1 MSVQSIPIQGVP
13 EISCDLSELQ
23 GRIEAQKNEPFVIKG
38 LAHDWPV
45 VKADQSP
52 DTAIS
57 YLERFASARPV
68 TSLRLQSGE
77 ADSIGYSP
85 DFTGFNFE
93 QNRRPFS
100 TLLSEL
106 RQIVQGP
113 PSVDGLY
120 LGSTNIDHWLPGF
133 REENSYDLLEDWKPL
148 ASLWLGTR
156 SLVAAHFDFPSNL
169 ACVVFGK
176 RRFTLFPPEAI
187 SNLYV
192 GPLDRTPAGQ
202 PISLARTDRADDPR
216 FPRFKDALDSAK
228 QALLQP
234 GDAIYIPSLWWHEI
248 ESLSS
253 LNGLIN
259 FWWRSNDA
267 HFGAPL
273 AALQHLTLALRSI
286 PEAERQ
292 RWRPIIEH
300 YIFGA
305 DDTVMSHIPQH
316 ARGILDHPNEEEALR
331 FKAYLSAQ
339 LNPGSGKV

>member
-1 MSVQSIPIQGVP
+1 MLVQSIPIQHVP

-23 GRIEAQKNEPFVIKG
+23 GRIEAQKNEPFVIKR

-52 DTAIS
+52 DTAIC
-57 YLERFASARPV
+57 YLERFATDRPV
-68 TSLRLQSGE
+68 TSLRLQPGE
-77 ADSIGYSP
+77 SIGYSP
-85 DFTGFNFE
+85 DVTGFNFK
-93 QNRRPFS
+93 QDRRPF
-100 TLLSEL
+100 TLLLDEL

-113 PSVDGLY
+113 TTVDGLY

-133 REENSYDLLEDWKPL
+133 REENSFDLLEDWNPL

-216 FPRFKDALDSAK
+216 YPRFKDALNSAK
-228 QALLQP
+228 QALLHP

-286 PEAERQ
+286 PEPERQ

-300 YIFGA
+300 YIFGS
-305 DDTVMSHIPQH
+305 DDTVVSHIPQH

-339 LNPGSGKV
+339 LNPGSRKL

>member
-1 MSVQSIPIQGVP
+1 MSVQSIPIQHVP

-52 DTAIS
+52 DTAIR
-57 YLERFASARPV
+57 YLERFASDRPV

-77 ADSIGYSP
+77 ANAIGYSP
-85 DFTGFNFE
+85 DFTGFNFK
-93 QNRRPFS
+93 QDRRPFTS
-100 TLLSEL
+100 LLDEL
-106 RQIVQGP
+106 KQIVQGP
-113 PSVDGLY
+113 TTADGLY
-120 LGSTNIDHWLPGF
+120 LGSANIDHWLPGF
-133 REENSYDLLEDWKPL
+133 REENSLDLPEDWKPL

-216 FPRFKDALDSAK
+216 FPRLKDALNSAK

-286 PEAERQ
+286 PEPERQ

-300 YIFGA
+300 YIFGS
-305 DDTVMSHIPQH
+305 DDAVISHIPQH

-339 LNPGSGKV
+339 LNPGSGKL